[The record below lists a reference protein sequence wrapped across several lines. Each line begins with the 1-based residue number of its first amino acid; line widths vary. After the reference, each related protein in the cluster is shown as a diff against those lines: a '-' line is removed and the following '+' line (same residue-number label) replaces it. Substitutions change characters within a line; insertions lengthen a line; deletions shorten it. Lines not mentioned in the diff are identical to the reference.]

1 MSAVRL
7 MLSAVLPVGMVL
19 AATAPEPPPLRF
31 TVFSARP
38 IAELVFVPGPD
49 APPVPLTFYSTAR
62 SPEYEHRADAPL
74 QFLNRTTGAVAA
86 EAIVPPG
93 IRAALLLFI
102 PQAAYSHPRVHRY
115 QIQIIDDAALQRA
128 ARGLAIV
135 NLSGLPLHGNI
146 EGRPITV
153 RPGLNSAR
161 RIGDAAA
168 VDLGTVLNG
177 RRYRSY
183 ADTVT
188 LAAGE
193 RALLILFPPF
203 YPGSLEV
210 QGRLLVDE
218 PRELPSELRQ

>member
-1 MSAVRL
+1 
-7 MLSAVLPVGMVL
+7 MLGATLPVGMVFG
-19 AATAPEPPPLRF
+19 ATTPELLPLRF

-38 IAELVFVPGPD
+38 IADLVFVPGPD
-49 APPVPLTFYSTAR
+49 APPVPLTFYPTAR

-74 QFLNRTTGAVAA
+74 QFLDRATGAVTA
-86 EAIVPPG
+86 EAIVPSG

-102 PQAAYSHPRVHRY
+102 PQAVDNGPRVQPY

-128 ARGLAIV
+128 AGGLTIV
-135 NLSGLPLHGNI
+135 NLSGLALQGSI

-161 RIGDAAA
+161 RIGDTAA
-168 VDLGTVLNG
+168 VELSTILNG

-183 ADTVT
+183 ADTIT
-188 LAAGE
+188 LAARE

-210 QGRLLVDE
+210 QGRLLVDAH
-218 PRELPSELRQ
+218 REQPSELRH